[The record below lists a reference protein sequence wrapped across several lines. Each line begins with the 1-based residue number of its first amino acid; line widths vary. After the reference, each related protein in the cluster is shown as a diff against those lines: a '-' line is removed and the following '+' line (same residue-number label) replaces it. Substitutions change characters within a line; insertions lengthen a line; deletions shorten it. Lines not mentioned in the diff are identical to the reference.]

1 MPPVDIPDVSLVKGG
16 IVGFPRPEPLLVLP
30 ASVVE
35 PLWMCCHDHALS
47 SVDKVSTLPVPF
59 RLVVEGPVQT
69 PGRREGRSH
78 CLPR

>member
-16 IVGFPRPEPLLVLP
+16 VVGCLHPELLLVLP

-35 PLWMCCHDHALS
+35 PSWMCCPGQAPS
-47 SVDKVSTLPVPF
+47 SVNKVSTLPVPF
-59 RLVVEGPVQT
+59 RLDVEDPVQ
-69 PGRREGRSH
+69 PPERREGRSH